1 MPLAPRVLG
10 ALEGEPV
17 EVRPEDVRGELLS
30 RASVD
35 RGALEDRIGRA
46 STSCSR
52 EQMGQFW
59 TSRLWRQKLGIDL
72 HPDTRN
78 T

>member
-1 MPLAPRVLG
+1 MPPPPRALG
-10 ALEGEPV
+10 ALDGEV
-17 EVRPEDVRGELLS
+17 VDARFEDVRGEPLS
-30 RASVD
+30 RESVD

-59 TSRLWRQKLGIDL
+59 TKRLWRQKLGIRL
-72 HPDTRN
+72 HPDTQS

>member
-1 MPLAPRVLG
+1 LA
-10 ALEGEPV
+10 GEVV
-17 EVRPEDVRGELLS
+17 EVRPEDVRGEPLS

-59 TSRLWRQKLGIDL
+59 TRRLWRQKLGIDL